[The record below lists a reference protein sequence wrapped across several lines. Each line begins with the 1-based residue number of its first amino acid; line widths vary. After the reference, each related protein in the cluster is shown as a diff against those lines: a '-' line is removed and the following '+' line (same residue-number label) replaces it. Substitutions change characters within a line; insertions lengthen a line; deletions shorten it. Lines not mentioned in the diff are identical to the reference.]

1 MRTRD
6 IRHVL
11 LDADEVLQHTPVSL
25 DAAAGSYA
33 ARISPELRAELWS
46 LEWPALRGEIDFF
59 AESIA
64 IAARHGVD
72 LDPADLFTTM
82 WRSIVVDPDSTAL
95 VAALREAGYGVH
107 LGTNQEH
114 HRARFL
120 REQLGFDDGRFDVA
134 VYSCDIGLAK
144 PDPAYFDKAVAM
156 IGADPGAVL
165 FVDDRQENV
174 DGARSAGLAAERWE
188 LADGHAA
195 LTGLLARHGVVVET
209 R

>member
-1 MRTRD
+1 MTTHD

-25 DAAAGSYA
+25 DDAAGSYA
-33 ARISPELRAELWS
+33 ARISAELRAALWA

-72 LDPADLFTTM
+72 LDPVGLFTTM

-114 HRARFL
+114 HRARFM
-120 REQLGFDDGRFDVA
+120 REELGFDDGRFDVA

-144 PDPAYFDKAVAM
+144 PDPAYFEKAVTM
-156 IGADPGAVL
+156 IGAEPGSVL
-165 FVDDRQENV
+165 FIDDRQENV
-174 DGARSAGLAAERWE
+174 DGARSAGLVAERWE

-195 LTGLLARHGVVVET
+195 LTGLLAGHGVAVHAG
-209 R
+209 

>member
-1 MRTRD
+1 MTAPE

-25 DAAAGSYA
+25 EAAAGQLA
-33 ARISPELRAELWS
+33 ERVSPELRADLWA

-59 AESIA
+59 AESAA
-64 IAARHGVD
+64 IARRHGAE
-72 LDPADLFTTM
+72 LDPAELFTQA

-95 VAALREAGYGVH
+95 VARLRVAGYGVH

-114 HRARFL
+114 HRARFM
-120 REQLGFDDGRFDVA
+120 RADLGFDDGRFDVA

-156 IGADPGAVL
+156 IGAEPGSVL

-174 DGARSAGLAAERWE
+174 DGARSAGLVAERWE
-188 LADGHAA
+188 LADGHAV
-195 LTGLLARHGVVVET
+195 LRELLAGHGVLVHG
-209 R
+209 